1 MSFLGGVFNS
11 ISKAVSPILT
21 SALQAA
27 APVVGKGV
35 TDLLSKVVGSAFD
48 GIKGGIQ
55 NIAGNIPFIGPIV
68 SKYAG
73 LGLDAL
79 KGLSQG
85 GIAKL
90 IQGLVDKVAP
100 QNVDG
105 QQVTVPTVST
115 GNRNVAG
122 VDIPAIQA
130 QVATAAAA
138 ATAAPTASA
147 PAGATG
153 SSIDIATKALTA
165 AKGNNSKEQAL
176 LDTIEDPKQ
185 KAMMQAQ
192 FDLAHLQEQTQ
203 FISTVAKMMH
213 ETSNTV
219 IRNIA

>member
-1 MSFLGGVFNS
+1 MGLLSSIGNFL
-11 ISKAVSPILT
+11 KPIAT
-21 SALQAA
+21 AALKAA
-27 APVVGKGV
+27 APIAGDAVKSLLGKVVGDGFDAVKSFGQGLVSQLPFIGGIASKYLGKGV
-35 TDLLSKVVGSAFD
+35 
-48 GIKGGIQ
+48 
-55 NIAGNIPFIGPIV
+55 
-68 SKYAG
+68 
-73 LGLDAL
+73 DAL
-79 KGLSQG
+79 KGLTNGAISKF
-85 GIAKL
+85 ID
-90 IQGLVDKVAP
+90 GLVQKVAP

-105 QQVTVPTVST
+105 KQVTVPTVST

-122 VDIPAIQA
+122 IDIPAIQA
-130 QVATAAAA
+130 QLPAAVAAA
-138 ATAAPTASA
+138 ATAAPKASA
-147 PAGATG
+147 PAGGTG
-153 SSIDIATKALTA
+153 SSIDIATKALAA